1 MKTAAF
7 LAPDVKGATE
17 PLYWDHSFSSC
28 CKVHHASPMD
38 KFSAFLHSTSSL
50 SFLFFHLMKSNSV
63 IAKLYSESSDI
74 LFNRGWHWI
83 AQKFWWIHAQFRGF
97 VFLSHKPLAPR
108 LKVFKSFLWQSPNGL
123 VRHIFV
129 SKRKVNYSSFHLE
142 IYHLELHTLVLEM
155 TLILGKIEGK
165 RRKRQ

>member
-1 MKTAAF
+1 MCPLTLYLTLCWRKEVENVETAAF

-38 KFSAFLHSTSSL
+38 KFSPFLHSTSSL
-50 SFLFFHLMKSNSV
+50 SFLFSHLMKSNSV

-83 AQKFWWIHAQFRGF
+83 AQKFWWIHVQFRGF

-108 LKVFKSFLWQSPNGL
+108 LKVFKSFCDSLLMDLWGVFLFPKWKWITVHS
-123 VRHIFV
+123 
-129 SKRKVNYSSFHLE
+129 
-142 IYHLELHTLVLEM
+142 T
-155 TLILGKIEGK
+155 
-165 RRKRQ
+165 

>member
-1 MKTAAF
+1 MCPLTLSLTLCWRKEVENVKTAAF

-108 LKVFKSFLWQSPNGL
+108 LKVFKSFCDSLLMDLWG
-123 VRHIFV
+123 IFLFP
-129 SKRKVNYSSFHLE
+129 K
-142 IYHLELHTLVLEM
+142 
-155 TLILGKIEGK
+155 GKWITVHST
-165 RRKRQ
+165 